1 MSNPFIT
8 SLNTNNNNIKVN
20 NIKPNLSGNII
31 LTISDIPDL
40 QDQLNAQIIGSTG
53 PAQSLKVTDSVITSV
68 NVGSSNKPNVG
79 DSLVADSTSG
89 AKWT

>member
-40 QDQLNAQIIGSTG
+40 QDQLNTQIIGITG

-68 NVGSSNKPNVG
+68 I
-79 DSLVADSTSG
+79 
-89 AKWT
+89 